1 MNQKNL
7 NQIYSFRRISLISV
21 IAVYFLILVGGVVRS
36 TGSGMGCPDWPKCF
50 GSWVPPTSVDQLPSN
65 YQEIYSGKRV
75 EKNNKFV
82 AQLESLGF
90 QEKAQEIKN
99 DKSILVE
106 QEFNPVKT
114 WIEYV
119 NRLIGAV
126 IGLLLVFTVFRSLP
140 LWSFDKSITIL
151 SILNLLLVLF
161 QAWIGSIVVSTNL
174 LPWMITLHMM
184 LALVIVCI
192 LLYVHFR
199 SHKLIH
205 SVKAT
210 TEKPNRLFGI
220 LVIGFVL
227 MIIQV
232 VFGTQVRE
240 EMDVVAFEFGNLLRG
255 EWIEHLGIVFIIHRS
270 YSIVLLVVHL
280 LFFYKVY
287 KYTLRHVSIFKW
299 SQALVFVIFLEIATG
314 VGMAY
319 FGVPAF
325 LQPVHLLLGT
335 MIIGIQ
341 FVILLQLDSQRKL
354 KIENQSL

>member
-1 MNQKNL
+1 
-7 NQIYSFRRISLISV
+7 
-21 IAVYFLILVGGVVRS
+21 
-36 TGSGMGCPDWPKCF
+36 
-50 GSWVPPTSVDQLPSN
+50 
-65 YQEIYSGKRV
+65 
-75 EKNNKFV
+75 
-82 AQLESLGF
+82 
-90 QEKAQEIKN
+90 
-99 DKSILVE
+99 
-106 QEFNPVKT
+106 
-114 WIEYV
+114 
-119 NRLIGAV
+119 
-126 IGLLLVFTVFRSLP
+126 
-140 LWSFDKSITIL
+140 
-151 SILNLLLVLF
+151 
-161 QAWIGSIVVSTNL
+161 
-174 LPWMITLHMM
+174 
-184 LALVIVCI
+184 
-192 LLYVHFR
+192 
-199 SHKLIH
+199 
-205 SVKAT
+205 
-210 TEKPNRLFGI
+210 
-220 LVIGFVL
+220 

>member
-7 NQIYSFRRISLISV
+7 NQIFSFRRISLISV
-21 IAVYFLILVGGVVRS
+21 IAVYFLILVGGIVRS

-65 YQEIYSGKRV
+65 YQEIYSAKRV

-82 AQLESLGF
+82 AQLEKLGF
-90 QEKAQEIKN
+90 QEKADQIKN

-126 IGLLLVFTVFRSLP
+126 IGLLVLLTVYRSFP
-140 LWSFDKSITIL
+140 LWSLSKPITVL
-151 SILNLLLVLF
+151 SVLNLFLVLF

-184 LALVIVCI
+184 LALLIVCI
-192 LLYVHFR
+192 LLYVHFQ
-199 SHKLIH
+199 SYKLIYP
-205 SVKAT
+205 SKAT
-210 TEKPNRLFGI
+210 TEKPNTLFGI
-220 LVIGFVL
+220 LVVGLVL
-227 MIIQV
+227 MLIQI

-255 EWIEHLGIVFIIHRS
+255 EWIEHLGLVFLVHRS
-270 YSIVLLVVHL
+270 YSILLFAVHL

-299 SQALVFVIFLEIATG
+299 SQGLVFVIFLEILTG

-354 KIENQSL
+354 KIENPGS

>member
-21 IAVYFLILVGGVVRS
+21 IAVYFLILVGGIVRS

-50 GSWVPPTSVDQLPSN
+50 GSWVPPTSVNQLPSN
-65 YQEIYSGKRV
+65 YQEIYSSKRI
-75 EKNNKFV
+75 EKNNRFV
-82 AQLESLGF
+82 AQLDKLGF
-90 QEKAQEIKN
+90 KEKAHQIKN

-114 WIEYV
+114 WIEYI

-126 IGLLLVFTVFRSLP
+126 IGILIFLTVIRSLP
-140 LWSFDKSITIL
+140 LWPFDKSIVVL
-151 SILNLLLVLF
+151 SVLNLLLVLF

-184 LALVIVCI
+184 LALVIVCL
-192 LLYVHFR
+192 LLYIHFR
-199 SHKLIH
+199 SFRLIQ
-205 SVKAT
+205 SVKST
-210 TEKPNRLFGI
+210 TDKPSSLFGI
-220 LVIGFVL
+220 LLVGFLL
-227 MIIQV
+227 MLVQI

-240 EMDVVAFEFGNLLRG
+240 EMDTVAFEFGNLLRG
-255 EWIEHLGIVFIIHRS
+255 EWIGHLGLVFLIHRS
-270 YSIVLLVVHL
+270 YSVALLVVHI

-287 KYTLRHVSIFKW
+287 KYTLRHVTIFKW
-299 SQALVFVIFLEIATG
+299 SQALVVVIFLEILTG

-325 LQPVHLLLGT
+325 LQPLHLLLGT
-335 MIIGIQ
+335 LIIGIQ
-341 FVILLQLDSQRKL
+341 FVILLQLNSQRNINL
-354 KIENQSL
+354 ENIGS

>member
-7 NQIYSFRRISLISV
+7 NQINSFRRISLISV
-21 IAVYFLILVGGVVRS
+21 IAVYFLILVGGIVRS

-50 GSWVPPTSVDQLPSN
+50 GSWIPPTSVDRLPSN
-65 YQEIYSGKRV
+65 YQEIYSAKRV

-82 AQLESLGF
+82 AQLEKLGF
-90 QEKAQEIKN
+90 HEKADQIKN

-126 IGLLLVFTVFRSLP
+126 IGLLVLLTVYRSFP
-140 LWSFDKSITIL
+140 LWSLSKPITVW
-151 SILNLLLVLF
+151 SVLNLLLVLV

-184 LALVIVCI
+184 IALLIVCI
-192 LLYVHFR
+192 LLYVHFQ
-199 SHKLIH
+199 SYKLIYP
-205 SVKAT
+205 SKGT
-210 TEKPNRLFGI
+210 TEKPNTLFGI
-220 LVIGFVL
+220 LGIGLILMLIQIVL
-227 MIIQV
+227 
-232 VFGTQVRE
+232 GTQVRE
-240 EMDVVAFEFGNLLRG
+240 EMDVIAFEFGNLLRG
-255 EWIEHLGIVFIIHRS
+255 EWIEHLGLVFLVHRS
-270 YSIVLLVVHL
+270 YSILLFAVHL

-299 SQALVFVIFLEIATG
+299 SQRLVFVIFLEILTG
-314 VGMAY
+314 VGMAN

-325 LQPVHLLLGT
+325 LQPLHLLFGT

-354 KIENQSL
+354 KIENPGS